1 MSHLSGGWKKQLA
14 VNVLTHRE
22 RAGREKMKG
31 KYCRWKTS
39 EEVTECEDRE
49 ATQLASAQRIHFVG
63 ATNQSVL
70 CESESTTCVCN
81 ETAASAHSVGTRSKW
96 IAVQVNT
103 PTGADLE
110 SILLLIHLSSLFSLF
125 NKHLC

>member
-1 MSHLSGGWKKQLA
+1 MRRQRGC
-14 VNVLTHRE
+14 T
-22 RAGREKMKG
+22 AGLG
-31 KYCRWKTS
+31 PTNSFC
-39 EEVTECEDRE
+39 
-49 ATQLASAQRIHFVG
+49 G

-70 CESESTTCVCN
+70 CESESATCVCH
-81 ETAASAHSVGTRSKW
+81 ETAASAHSVGARSKW

-125 NKHLC
+125 NEHSC